1 MKRRGEIRAL
11 LIAALLLTT
20 ACGPK
25 SNQLDVP
32 KNTPVILISI
42 DTLRADH
49 LPMYGYKGVETPAL
63 DALRRDSVLYQ
74 NAYTATP
81 LTFPSHT
88 SLLTGVLPAVH
99 GVRDNVGY
107 LLDAGKITRG
117 ELPYLPWLLKQK
129 GYATGGAVSAYVLL
143 GKNGLKTG
151 FDFYEDGIEFQQNR
165 GLGGLQRPGS
175 ETLRVSESWL
185 QQSAGKPFF
194 FFFHIY
200 EPHTPYT
207 PPEPFAS
214 RYKQPYDGEIAA
226 ADQIVGN
233 LLAELKKLD
242 AYDRALIVLLSDHG
256 EGLGDHG
263 EDEHGVLLYREAIH
277 VPLLLK
283 LPRSQRAG
291 ATAAAPV
298 GLTDVASS
306 ILELLG
312 LPRPK
317 PLGNPALAA
326 ALDTAAGGGGERDIY
341 SETFYPRLHFGW
353 SDLASL
359 AGARWHYI
367 EGPSPELYDMA
378 SDPAETQN
386 LLTSERRVYADL
398 RKEMQGYDRTL
409 AAPSAVDE
417 ETRKAMMSLGY
428 MASGAGATSGPLPD
442 PRSHIGA
449 MADLKVGFQ
458 HMSRKEYRESADA
471 FRKVLATN
479 PQMVDA
485 WEFLATSLQKLGQ
498 KDDALSAYREALRIS
513 HGSPH
518 IAVAA
523 ASLYFEMGQLDEAA
537 THARMALA
545 TNASFAHGLLAQI
558 ALMKN
563 DLAGAEKEARQAL
576 DEKSLRVGPL
586 VTLAEVQHARGDY
599 NGSLETL
606 RQAQVAYDQREAKD
620 PDLLRGLNL
629 VRGKCQADL
638 GDAVAAEVSF
648 RKEME
653 LFPENIRAWS
663 SLAILYA
670 LSGRGPEVAP
680 ILQQMVAANPTPAA
694 YAEAVK
700 TLRLLKDPAS
710 ATALLRYASGRF
722 PQSRELRE
730 LGRPG

>member
-1 MKRRGEIRAL
+1 MKRAL
-11 LIAALLLTT
+11 FGVAFLVLALT

-25 SNQLDVP
+25 SDKLEVSRG
-32 KNTPVILISI
+32 TPVIIISI

-63 DALRRDSVLYQ
+63 DALRRDAVLYQ

-117 ELPYLPWLLKQK
+117 ELPFLPWLLKQQ

-185 QQSAGKPFF
+185 KQSAGKPFF

-233 LLAELKKLD
+233 LLAELKSLD

-291 ATAAAPV
+291 TTAAAPV
-298 GLTDVASS
+298 GLTDVAPS

-312 LPRPK
+312 LSRPK
-317 PLGNPALAA
+317 PLGPPALIAG
-326 ALDTAAGGGGERDIY
+326 TARNIY

-378 SDPAETQN
+378 SDPAETRN

-398 RKEMQGYDRTL
+398 RKEMQGYDRAL
-409 AAPSAVDE
+409 AAPTAVDE

-428 MASGAGATSGPLPD
+428 MASGAGAVSGPLPD
-442 PRSHIGA
+442 PRSHLGA
-449 MADLKVGFQ
+449 LADLKVGFQ
-458 HMSRKEYRESADA
+458 HMSRKEYSDAAGA

-498 KDDALSAYREALRIS
+498 KDDALAAYREALRIS

-563 DLAGAEKEARQAL
+563 DLSGAETEARQAL

-586 VTLAEVQHARGDY
+586 VTLAEVRHARGDY
-599 NGSLETL
+599 KGSLETL
-606 RQAQVAYDQREAKD
+606 RQAQAAYDQREAKD

-638 GDAVAAEVSF
+638 GDAVAAEASF

-653 LFPENIRAWS
+653 LFPENIRAFS

-680 ILQQMVAANPTPAA
+680 VLQQMVAANPTPAA

-710 ATALLRYASGRF
+710 ATALLRYASARF
-722 PQSRELRE
+722 PQSRELKG
-730 LGRPG
+730 LGRQG